1 MKAVFRGNF
10 IAQCPFK
17 KKLERSYTHNLTAY
31 LEALQQKEVNTED
44 E

>member
-10 IAQCPFK
+10 IGLCPFK
-17 KKLERSYTHNLTAY
+17 RKLERYYTSNLTAY